1 MTPAG
6 RGRAAPAERGP
17 RRAAGHGG
25 TPCGGSAHRPD
36 SLRLMTA
43 PLFSGRARRSV
54 AALGAVS
61 AGLLLLSA
69 CDKPTPL
76 ATVTVGTTTVSAEA
90 ACNDGKELS
99 MDKVQECLTNLKDA
113 KAVEYARGDTLR
125 LGVEPE
131 VVEDG
136 KKWQAVL
143 DGQPITEP
151 SSNTYRSFPGA
162 DVFATGGQG
171 EAPTSKK
178 LAFVQVGEDG
188 KPLSVWS
195 FNLKLK

>member
-1 MTPAG
+1 
-6 RGRAAPAERGP
+6 
-17 RRAAGHGG
+17 
-25 TPCGGSAHRPD
+25 
-36 SLRLMTA
+36 MTA

-76 ATVTVGTTTVSAEA
+76 ATVTVGTSSVSTEA
-90 ACNDGKELS
+90 ACHDGTELS
-99 MDKVQECLTNLKDA
+99 PDKVQECLANSKDA
-113 KAVEYARGDTLR
+113 KTVEYGRGDTLR
-125 LGVEPE
+125 LGVEPD

-151 SSNTYRSFPGA
+151 SANTYRSFPGA
-162 DVFATGGQG
+162 DIFATGGQG
-171 EAPTSKK
+171 EAPASKK
-178 LAFVQVGEDG
+178 LHIVQVGADG
-188 KPLSVWS
+188 KPLAVWA
-195 FNLKLK
+195 FNIKLK

>member
-1 MTPAG
+1 
-6 RGRAAPAERGP
+6 
-17 RRAAGHGG
+17 
-25 TPCGGSAHRPD
+25 
-36 SLRLMTA
+36 MTA

-76 ATVTVGTTTVSAEA
+76 ATVTVGTSSVSAEA
-90 ACNDGKELS
+90 ACHDGSTPLS
-99 MDKVQECLTNLKDA
+99 MDKVQECLTDLKNA
-113 KAVEYARGDTLR
+113 KTIEYARGDTLR
-125 LGVEPE
+125 LGVEPD

-136 KKWQAVL
+136 KRWTAVL

-171 EAPTSKK
+171 DAPASKK
-178 LAFVQVGEDG
+178 LAFLQLGEDG
-188 KPLSVWS
+188 KPLAVWS

>member
-1 MTPAG
+1 
-6 RGRAAPAERGP
+6 
-17 RRAAGHGG
+17 
-25 TPCGGSAHRPD
+25 
-36 SLRLMTA
+36 MTA

-76 ATVTVGTTTVSAEA
+76 ATVTVGTSSVSAEA
-90 ACNDGKELS
+90 ACSDGKELTGE
-99 MDKVQECLTNLKDA
+99 KVQECFGDLKHA
-113 KAVEYARGDTLR
+113 KNIDYGRGDTLR
-125 LGVEPE
+125 LGVEPD

-162 DVFATGGQG
+162 DLFATGGEG
-171 EAPTSKK
+171 EAPASKK
-178 LAFVQVGEDG
+178 LNIVQVSEDG
-188 KPLSVWS
+188 KPLAVWA
-195 FNLKLK
+195 FNVKLK

>member
-1 MTPAG
+1 
-6 RGRAAPAERGP
+6 
-17 RRAAGHGG
+17 
-25 TPCGGSAHRPD
+25 
-36 SLRLMTA
+36 MTA
-43 PLFSGRARRSV
+43 PLSSGRGRRSV

-76 ATVTVGTTTVSAEA
+76 ATVTVGTSSVSAEA
-90 ACNDGKELS
+90 ACHDGKELS
-99 MDKVQECLTNLKDA
+99 MDKVQECLTGMKDA
-113 KAVEYARGDTLR
+113 KTVEYGRGDTLR

-162 DVFATGGQG
+162 DLFATGGQG
-171 EAPTSKK
+171 EAPASKK

-188 KPLSVWS
+188 KPLAVWN
-195 FNLKLK
+195 FTVKLK

>member
-1 MTPAG
+1 
-6 RGRAAPAERGP
+6 
-17 RRAAGHGG
+17 
-25 TPCGGSAHRPD
+25 
-36 SLRLMTA
+36 MTA
-43 PLFSGRARRSV
+43 PLFPGRARRSV

-76 ATVTVGTTTVSAEA
+76 ATVTVGSSSVSAESECRA
-90 ACNDGKELS
+90 DNGDNGKELS
-99 MDKVQECLTNLKDA
+99 MDKVQECLTGRKDA
-113 KAVEYARGDTLR
+113 KTIEYGRGDTLR
-125 LGVEPE
+125 LGVEPK

-151 SSNTYRSFPGA
+151 SANTYRSFAGA

-171 EAPTSKK
+171 EAPQSKM
-178 LAFVQVGEDG
+178 LSFVQVGEDG
-188 KPLSVWS
+188 KPLAVWS
-195 FNLKLK
+195 FKLKLKK

>member
-1 MTPAG
+1 
-6 RGRAAPAERGP
+6 
-17 RRAAGHGG
+17 
-25 TPCGGSAHRPD
+25 
-36 SLRLMTA
+36 MTA

-76 ATVTVGTTTVSAEA
+76 ATVTVGTASVSAEA
-90 ACNDGKELS
+90 ACHDGTELS
-99 MDKVQECLTNLKDA
+99 MEKVQGCLTDLKDA
-113 KAVEYARGDTLR
+113 KTVEYRRGDTLR

-131 VVEDG
+131 VVEGG
-136 KKWQAVL
+136 KQWQAVL

-162 DVFATGGQG
+162 DVFATGGEG
-171 EAPTSKK
+171 TAPESKK
-178 LAFVQVGEDG
+178 LSFVQVSEEG
-188 KPLSVWS
+188 KPLAVWA
-195 FNLKLK
+195 FNLKLDDK

>member
-1 MTPAG
+1 
-6 RGRAAPAERGP
+6 
-17 RRAAGHGG
+17 
-25 TPCGGSAHRPD
+25 
-36 SLRLMTA
+36 MTA
-43 PLFSGRARRSV
+43 PLSSGRGRRSV

-76 ATVTVGTTTVSAEA
+76 ATVTVGTSSVAAEA
-90 ACNDGKELS
+90 ACYDGGQPLS
-99 MDKVQECLTNLKDA
+99 MDMVQECLTELKDS
-113 KAVEYARGDTLR
+113 KTIEYGRGDTLR

-151 SSNTYRSFPGA
+151 SENTYRSFAGA

-171 EAPTSKK
+171 EAPASKK
-178 LAFVQVGEDG
+178 LAFLQLGPDG
-188 KPLSVWS
+188 KPLSVWT

>member
-1 MTPAG
+1 
-6 RGRAAPAERGP
+6 
-17 RRAAGHGG
+17 
-25 TPCGGSAHRPD
+25 
-36 SLRLMTA
+36 MTA

-69 CDKPTPL
+69 CGDKPTPL
-76 ATVTVGTTTVSAEA
+76 ATVTVGTSSVSAES
-90 ACNDGKELS
+90 ACHDGTELS
-99 MDKVQECLTNLKDA
+99 TDKVQQCLTGLKDA
-113 KAVEYARGDTLR
+113 KTVEYTRGDTLR

-136 KKWQAVL
+136 RKWQAVL

-171 EAPTSKK
+171 EAPSSKK
-178 LAFVQVGEDG
+178 LAIVQVAEDG

>member
-1 MTPAG
+1 
-6 RGRAAPAERGP
+6 
-17 RRAAGHGG
+17 
-25 TPCGGSAHRPD
+25 
-36 SLRLMTA
+36 MTA

-76 ATVTVGTTTVSAEA
+76 ATVTVGTSSVSTEA
-90 ACNDGKELS
+90 ACSDGKELTAE
-99 MDKVQECLTNLKDA
+99 KVQECFTDVKHS
-113 KAVEYARGDTLR
+113 KTVHYGRGDTLR
-125 LGVEPE
+125 LGVEPD

-136 KKWQAVL
+136 KQWQAVL

-162 DVFATGGQG
+162 DIFATGGQG

-178 LAFVQVGEDG
+178 LNIVQVSEDG
-188 KPLSVWS
+188 KPLAVWA
-195 FNLKLK
+195 FNVKLK

>member
-1 MTPAG
+1 
-6 RGRAAPAERGP
+6 
-17 RRAAGHGG
+17 
-25 TPCGGSAHRPD
+25 
-36 SLRLMTA
+36 MTA

-76 ATVTVGTTTVSAEA
+76 ATVTVGTASVSAEA
-90 ACNDGKELS
+90 SCHDGKEPLS
-99 MDKVQECLTNLKDA
+99 MDQVQECLTNLKDA
-113 KAVEYARGDTLR
+113 KTIDYARGDTLR
-125 LGVEPE
+125 LGVDPE

-136 KKWQAVL
+136 KRWSAVL

-151 SSNTYRSFPGA
+151 SANTYRSFPGA

-171 EAPTSKK
+171 EAPASKK
-178 LAFVQVGEDG
+178 LAFLQTGEDG
-188 KPLSVWS
+188 KPLAVWT

>member
-1 MTPAG
+1 
-6 RGRAAPAERGP
+6 
-17 RRAAGHGG
+17 
-25 TPCGGSAHRPD
+25 
-36 SLRLMTA
+36 MTA
-43 PLFSGRARRSV
+43 PLFPGRARRSV

-76 ATVTVGTTTVSAEA
+76 ATVTVGSSSVSSEAECRPEA
-90 ACNDGKELS
+90 GKDLA
-99 MDKVQECLTNLKDA
+99 MDRLQECLTGLKDA
-113 KAVEYARGDTLR
+113 KTVEYGRGDTLR
-125 LGVEPE
+125 LGVEPD

-151 SSNTYRSFPGA
+151 SSNTYRSFQGA

-171 EAPTSKK
+171 EAPASKM
-178 LAFVQVGEDG
+178 LGFVQVGADG
-188 KPLSVWS
+188 KPLAVWS
-195 FNLKLK
+195 FKLKLK

>member
-1 MTPAG
+1 
-6 RGRAAPAERGP
+6 
-17 RRAAGHGG
+17 
-25 TPCGGSAHRPD
+25 
-36 SLRLMTA
+36 MTA
-43 PLFSGRARRSV
+43 PLFPGRARRSV

-76 ATVTVGTTTVSAEA
+76 ATVTVGSSSVSAESE
-90 ACNDGKELS
+90 CRTDGKDLS
-99 MDKVQECLTNLKDA
+99 MDRVQECLTDPKNA
-113 KAVEYARGDTLR
+113 KTIEYGRGDTLR

-131 VVEDG
+131 IVEDG

-151 SSNTYRSFPGA
+151 SANTYRSFQGA

-171 EAPTSKK
+171 EAPQSK
-178 LAFVQVGEDG
+178 LLGFVQVGEDG

-195 FNLKLK
+195 FKLKLKN

>member
-1 MTPAG
+1 
-6 RGRAAPAERGP
+6 
-17 RRAAGHGG
+17 
-25 TPCGGSAHRPD
+25 
-36 SLRLMTA
+36 MTA

-61 AGLLLLSA
+61 IGLLLLSA

-76 ATVTVGTTTVSAEA
+76 ATVTVGTSSVSAES
-90 ACNDGKELS
+90 ACHDGTELS
-99 MDKVQECLTNLKDA
+99 TDKVQECLSGLKNA
-113 KAVEYARGDTLR
+113 KTIDYARGDTLR

-171 EAPTSKK
+171 EAPSSKK
-178 LAFVQVGEDG
+178 LAIVQVAEDG

>member
-1 MTPAG
+1 M
-6 RGRAAPAERGP
+6 
-17 RRAAGHGG
+17 
-25 TPCGGSAHRPD
+25 
-36 SLRLMTA
+36 
-43 PLFSGRARRSV
+43 
-54 AALGAVS
+54 
-61 AGLLLLSA
+61 
-69 CDKPTPL
+69 
-76 ATVTVGTTTVSAEA
+76 TVGTSSVSAES
-90 ACNDGKELS
+90 ACHDGTELS
-99 MDKVQECLTNLKDA
+99 TDKVQECLSGLKNA
-113 KAVEYARGDTLR
+113 KTIDYARGDTLR

-171 EAPTSKK
+171 EAPSSKK
-178 LAFVQVGEDG
+178 LAIVQVAEDG

>member
-1 MTPAG
+1 
-6 RGRAAPAERGP
+6 
-17 RRAAGHGG
+17 
-25 TPCGGSAHRPD
+25 
-36 SLRLMTA
+36 MTA
-43 PLFSGRARRSV
+43 PLFPGRARRSV

-76 ATVTVGTTTVSAEA
+76 ATVTVGSSSVSAESECRA
-90 ACNDGKELS
+90 DNGENGKELS
-99 MDKVQECLTNLKDA
+99 MDKVQECLTARKDA
-113 KAVEYARGDTLR
+113 KTIEYGRGDTLR
-125 LGVEPE
+125 LGVEPA

-151 SSNTYRSFPGA
+151 SSNTYRSFAGA

-171 EAPTSKK
+171 EAPQSKM
-178 LAFVQVGEDG
+178 LSFVQVGEDG
-188 KPLSVWS
+188 KPLAVWS
-195 FNLKLK
+195 FKLKLKNN

>member
-1 MTPAG
+1 
-6 RGRAAPAERGP
+6 
-17 RRAAGHGG
+17 
-25 TPCGGSAHRPD
+25 
-36 SLRLMTA
+36 MTA

-76 ATVTVGTTTVSAEA
+76 ATVTVGTSSVSTEA
-90 ACNDGKELS
+90 ACSDGKELTAE
-99 MDKVQECLTNLKDA
+99 KVQECFGDLKHA
-113 KAVEYARGDTLR
+113 KNIDYGRGDTLR
-125 LGVEPE
+125 LGVEPD

-162 DVFATGGQG
+162 DLFATGGQG
-171 EAPTSKK
+171 EAPASKK
-178 LAFVQVGEDG
+178 LNIVQVSEDG
-188 KPLSVWS
+188 KPLAVWA
-195 FNLKLK
+195 FNVKLK